1 MNFAINIPID
11 FFADAACLSGTIHL
25 LGGELENT
33 SFKLRTPTRPESA
46 GALRTVK
53 PSSKPTYEELEARV
67 KKLEADIE
75 KQIQIQE
82 DLQAL
87 GEKYKLVFEKA
98 GEAIFI
104 IQDGVIKFANRKTR
118 GVLGYT
124 NEELKT
130 LPVLEIVHPEDRE
143 RVVSRY
149 KKKLKGQK
157 APDIYSF
164 RIVSKTGKEIWIEDT
179 TVRVIWEGKP
189 ATLNFVRNITRKKKL
204 DAQLEFAAK
213 LEAIGTLAGG
223 TAHAF
228 NNLMMGIQGHT
239 SLLLFDIESSHPHY
253 ESLKKI
259 EEQIQEGAE
268 LTSQL
273 IGYARKGRY
282 QAAVLN
288 INEIIEN
295 TSQTFAKMKGEIKFH
310 YELTQRPHEIEAD
323 QGQMEQML
331 LNLYINA
338 VDAMAGDGD
347 ITLKTRN
354 VTHTDIKSKLYQP
367 KSGKYVR
374 ITITDKG
381 VGMDKQTQ
389 QRIFDPFFTTK
400 RTGRGTG
407 LGLASVYGIVKSH
420 EGYINVESRKG
431 RGTTFYIYLPI
442 AKKSKCKK
450 RKPA

>member
-1 MNFAINIPID
+1 MQFG
-11 FFADAACLSGTIHL
+11 CHEYSS
-25 LGGELENT
+25 LGGELEST
-33 SFKLRTPTRPESA
+33 SLKLRTPKRSEPV

-53 PSSKPTYEELEARV
+53 PSLKPTYEELEARV

-75 KQIQIQE
+75 KRIQIQE

-87 GEKYKLVFEKA
+87 VEKYKLVFEKA

-104 IQDGVIKFANRKTR
+104 VQDGIIKFANRKTR

-124 NEELKT
+124 NEELET
-130 LPVLEIVHPEDRE
+130 LPISEIVHPEDRK
-143 RVVSRY
+143 RVVARY
-149 KKKLKGQK
+149 NKRLKGK
-157 APDIYSF
+157 RIYGNHSF
-164 RIVSKTGKEIWIEDT
+164 RIVSKTGKAIWIENT
-179 TVRVIWEGKP
+179 SARVDWEVNP
-189 ATLNFVRNITRKKKL
+189 AILNFVRNITRKKKM
-204 DAQLEFAAK
+204 DAQLQFAAK

-239 SLLLFDIESSHPHY
+239 SLLLFDINSDHPHY

-282 QAAVLN
+282 QTGIVK
-288 INEIIEN
+288 INEIVEK

-338 VDAMAGDGD
+338 ADAMGGDGD

-381 VGMDKQTQ
+381 VGMDKKTQ
-389 QRIFDPFFTTK
+389 QRVVDPFFTTK
-400 RTGRGTG
+400 RTVRGTG
-407 LGLASVYGIVKSH
+407 LGLAAVYGIVKRH
-420 EGYINVESRKG
+420 KGYINVESKKG
-431 RGTTFYIYLPI
+431 RGTTFYIYLP
-442 AKKSKCKK
+442 AAQKSKSKK
-450 RKPA
+450 

>member
-1 MNFAINIPID
+1 MA
-11 FFADAACLSGTIHL
+11 S
-25 LGGELENT
+25 T
-33 SFKLRTPTRPESA
+33 SLKFRTPASERPV
-46 GALRTVK
+46 GPLRTVK
-53 PSSKPTYEELEARV
+53 KAARPKYKELEEKI

-75 KQIQIQE
+75 KRIQTEE
-82 DLQAL
+82 DLQARL
-87 GEKYKLVFEKA
+87 EKYKLVFEKA

-130 LPVLEIVHPEDRE
+130 RPLVEIVHPEDRE

-149 KKKLKGQK
+149 RKKLKGEK
-157 APDIYSF
+157 APGIYSF

-179 TVRVIWEGKP
+179 SMRVSWEGKP
-189 ATLNFVRNITRKKKL
+189 ATLNLVRNITRKKKL
-204 DAQLEFAAK
+204 DAQLQFAAK
-213 LEAIGTLAGG
+213 LEAVGTLAGG
-223 TAHAF
+223 IAHAF

-239 SLLLFDIESSHPHY
+239 SLLLYDIDSTHPHY
-253 ESLKKI
+253 EALRKI
-259 EEQIQEGAE
+259 EEQIQNGAE
-268 LTSQL
+268 LTRQL

-282 QAAVLN
+282 QAGAIN
-288 INEIIEN
+288 INEIVEN
-295 TSQTFAKMKGEIKFH
+295 TSQTFGKMKKEISV
-310 YELTQRPHEIEAD
+310 YRELTQRPHDIEAD

-338 VDAMAGDGD
+338 ADAMGGSGDL
-347 ITLKTRN
+347 TLSTRN
-354 VTHTDIKSKLYQP
+354 VTHTDIKSKLYKP

-374 ITITDKG
+374 LSISDKG

-400 RTGRGTG
+400 RTGSGTG

-420 EGYINVESRKG
+420 EGYINVESKQG
-431 RGTTFYIYLPI
+431 GGTTFYIYLP
-442 AKKSKCKK
+442 AANRKCKK
-450 RKPA
+450 

>member
-1 MNFAINIPID
+1 MA
-11 FFADAACLSGTIHL
+11 S
-25 LGGELENT
+25 T
-33 SFKLRTPTRPESA
+33 SLKFRTPASERPV
-46 GALRTVK
+46 GPLRTVK
-53 PSSKPTYEELEARV
+53 KAARPKYKELEEKI

-75 KQIQIQE
+75 KRIQTEE
-82 DLQAL
+82 DLHARL
-87 GEKYKLVFEKA
+87 EKYKLVFEKA

-130 LPVLEIVHPEDRE
+130 RPLVEIVHPEDRE

-149 KKKLKGQK
+149 RKKLKGEK
-157 APDIYSF
+157 APGIYSF

-179 TVRVIWEGKP
+179 SMRVSWEGKP
-189 ATLNFVRNITRKKKL
+189 ATLNLVRNITRKKKL
-204 DAQLEFAAK
+204 DAQLQFAAK
-213 LEAIGTLAGG
+213 LEAVGTLAGG
-223 TAHAF
+223 VAHAF

-239 SLLLFDIESSHPHY
+239 SLLLYDIDSTHPHY
-253 ESLKKI
+253 EALRKI
-259 EEQIQEGAE
+259 EEQIQNGAE
-268 LTSQL
+268 LTRQL

-282 QAAVLN
+282 QAGAIN
-288 INEIIEN
+288 INEIVEN
-295 TSQTFAKMKGEIKFH
+295 TSQTFGKMKKEISV
-310 YELTQRPHEIEAD
+310 YRELTQRPHDIEAD

-338 VDAMAGDGD
+338 ADAMGGSGDL
-347 ITLKTRN
+347 TLSTRN
-354 VTHTDIKSKLYQP
+354 VTHTDIKSKLYKP

-374 ITITDKG
+374 LSISDKG

-400 RTGRGTG
+400 RTGSGTG

-420 EGYINVESRKG
+420 EGYINVESKQG
-431 RGTTFYIYLPI
+431 GGTTFYIYLP
-442 AKKSKCKK
+442 AANRKCKK
-450 RKPA
+450 